1 MRYAALLATIGALA
15 PLWVGCSPAP
25 DETVGYVTLSKAQ
38 VPADGSAVATA
49 PLRSDRDYEQRVVVT
64 GTFLFGHD
72 GTSYDARYRCY
83 GGVPGEP
90 HEYVRTEPPDLVLV
104 QEDKY
109 RHTYTF
115 ALPRGADMAGR
126 SITVAIDTSRFVE
139 RYFLTP
145 SEVKAALTSHMDVT
159 LHARPMRGPSALA
172 RLLARWPI
180 ALAALV
186 LLGTGLAA
194 FGGLALGRATTDV
207 AKRARRIDRTFAAIE
222 RATAGDNATFAPV
235 VKQLGELR
243 DTAHRIAQEF
253 ERTGKALRGV
263 DRQRLR
269 VDIAH
274 LERRVERAT
283 NEETRAEYEA
293 ALAERR
299 RALDSVEDLAARR
312 EQAVVRVTKIEGV
325 FDSSLLRIRES
336 RLRVAADQSDK
347 SAIPAILEQLTTV
360 RDAITE
366 ARGELGL

>member
-1 MRYAALLATIGALA
+1 MRHAALLTMAGALA
-15 PLWVGCSPAP
+15 PLLAACSPAP
-25 DETVGYVTLSKAQ
+25 DETVGYVTLSKAR
-38 VPADGSAVATA
+38 VPADGGAASTA
-49 PLRSDRDYEQRVVVT
+49 PLRSDRDFEQRVLIT

-90 HEYVRTEPPDLVLV
+90 HEYVTTDPPDLVLV
-104 QEDKY
+104 REDKY
-109 RHTYTF
+109 RHTYAY

-126 SITVAIDTSRFVE
+126 SVTVAIDTSRFVE
-139 RYFLTP
+139 QYFLTP

-180 ALAALV
+180 ALTALV
-186 LLGTGLAA
+186 LLGSGLAA

-207 AKRARRIDRTFAAIE
+207 AKRVRRIDRTFALIE
-222 RATAGDNATFAPV
+222 RATAGDQPTFAPV

-243 DTAHRIAQEF
+243 DTAHRIAQES
-253 ERTGKALRGV
+253 ERTAKALKGV

-269 VDIAH
+269 VDIAQ
-274 LERRVERAT
+274 LERRVERAAS
-283 NEETRAEYEA
+283 EETRTEYEA

-299 RALDSVEDLAARR
+299 RALDSVDDLAARR
-312 EQAVVRVTKIEGV
+312 ELAVVRVTKIEGV

-336 RLRVAADQSDK
+336 RLRVEEDQSDK
-347 SAIPAILEQLTTV
+347 STIPDILEQLATV
-360 RDAITE
+360 RDAITQ